1 MINTNLSVK
10 DVDGNL
16 YTEGFGGSAYDSL
29 VAHDNLMSEYIE
41 DEEQYISVPYHA
53 VDSVVI
59 THSSSSHTVTDDL
72 CDNG

>member
-1 MINTNLSVK
+1 MINTNLLVK
-10 DVDGNL
+10 DVNGSV
-16 YTEGFGGSAYDSL
+16 YAEGFGGSAYEQL

-41 DEEQYISVPYHA
+41 YDEGYISIPYHA
-53 VDSVVI
+53 IDSVAI

>member
-10 DVDGNL
+10 DARDNL
-16 YTEGFGGSAYDSL
+16 YIEGFGGSAYDQL

-41 DEEQYISVPYHA
+41 DEEGYISVPYHA
-53 VDSVVI
+53 IDSVAI

-72 CDNG
+72 CSNG